1 MRVRLDLGFN
11 FFDSF
16 RALNLKGALGVWTQ
30 TKCRR
35 RWTRVNGLKVGN
47 LWARFPREGWNFW
60 GVRAKYPSPPC
71 RISPRTP
78 TRTRFHNPNQWLL
91 PPPSCSIHNPVAGLA
106 LHPVVKPSCRSSH
119 SPAPELHPDIYLS
132 LHSTPSPQ
140 APSQGRAAVFE
151 IHIQPPSSGRPLDIQ
166 PSSSPIP
173 ALLLPGPHLRLPPLL
188 HLLLPGLHLWAPAA
202 AGPAAIG
209 PATAGPAAMG
219 PAAAGDPS
227 PSSCAPLEASRRH
240 ALSVIQARKRDG
252 EEGASAGMM
261 VRQPQRRKAIP
272 IARQH
277 YFRHLANWCTWT

>member
-1 MRVRLDLGFN
+1 MDTCQWTEGWKLVARD
-11 FFDSF
+11 F
-16 RALNLKGALGVWTQ
+16 RARGGIFGVFVQNIVHPRAEYPQGSQLEPEST
-30 TKCRR
+30 TLTSGYRR
-35 RWTRVNGLKVGN
+35 RPR
-47 LWARFPREGWNFW
+47 AR
-60 GVRAKYPSPPC
+60 ST
-71 RISPRTP
+71 I
-78 TRTRFHNPNQWLL
+78 
-91 PPPSCSIHNPVAGLA
+91 PPPA
-106 LHPVVKPSCRSSH
+106 SH
-119 SPAPELHPDIYLS
+119 STPSSSRRVGARIPPAPELHPDIYPS
-132 LHSTPSPQ
+132 LHSTPCPR
-140 APSQGRAAVFE
+140 APSQYRVAVLE
-151 IHIQPPSSGRPLDIQ
+151 IHIQPPSSGCPLDIQ